1 MTDQLEQARDDLE
14 QAAKAATDD
23 DVRDDLHE
31 TADAFDE
38 YVTSEQNPDHAVFD
52 AHLNTLRQAR
62 ERASGDTKARLENAL
77 ETAESYRTDI
87 EQA

>member
-1 MTDQLEQARDDLE
+1 MTDQLEQARNDLE
-14 QAAKAATDD
+14 QATKTADD
-23 DVRDDLHE
+23 GIRDEIRE

-38 YVTSEQNPDHAVFD
+38 YVTSEQNPDHAVLD

-77 ETAESYRTDI
+77 ETAESYRTDL

>member
-1 MTDQLEQARDDLE
+1 MSAQLEQARDDLE
-14 QAAKAATDD
+14 EAATAATDD
-23 DVRDDLHE
+23 DVRDDLRE

-38 YVTSEQNPDHAVFD
+38 YVTSEQTPDYAVLD

-62 ERASGDTKARLENAL
+62 ERARGDTKAHLEDAL
-77 ETAESYRTDI
+77 ETTESYRTDL